1 MYKEKRGIFTT
12 PSPSGYPKV
21 TTVDNLMFFLGVQL
35 FFFFFKTDGI
45 RVCALFH
52 NLLHL
57 RLFPARLSLPVF
69 TEVHLPLQ
77 IYLTLVVVV
86 IDNVILSSPS
96 TG

>member
-1 MYKEKRGIFTT
+1 MYKEKRDF
-12 PSPSGYPKV
+12 SPPQVLKV
-21 TTVDNLMFFLGVQL
+21 TTVVYLMFLLGVQL
-35 FFFFFKTDGI
+35 FFFFLKTDGI

-69 TEVHLPLQ
+69 TEDHLPLQ
-77 IYLTLVVVV
+77 IYFSLVVVV

>member
-35 FFFFFKTDGI
+35 FFFFKTDGI